1 MKRSDFVRLP
11 AALFA
16 LLLLFLSLLV
26 FPPDSFGSSV
36 YYVSMAFFACAL
48 FAASWRKGTRN
59 GLEWLGL
66 SFRRQDAPVLALQA
80 VALAAACVAVALA
93 VSGIFYLA
101 GALDTEAVYEKMM
114 MLPLPA
120 LIAAFTIA
128 PLGEE
133 ALFRGFIFRKAGEWL
148 SGRRKIFCSGK
159 AGGLSIWAAAAV
171 FSSVVFALLHAPYGS
186 LAEIAVAF
194 CIGMVL
200 CAGTREFGSLWPAV
214 AAHAAFNFA
223 SIVMAVFI

>member
-1 MKRSDFVRLP
+1 LKRSDAVRLP

-16 LLLLFLSLLV
+16 LLLLSLSLLL
-26 FPPDSFGSSV
+26 FPLGSFGSSV
-36 YYVSMAFFACAL
+36 FYVSLAFFACAL
-48 FAASWRKGTRN
+48 FAASWRKGAGR

-66 SFRRQDAPVLALQA
+66 AFRLSDAPVLALQS
-80 VALAAACVAVALA
+80 VALAAACVAAALA

-101 GALDTEAVYEKMM
+101 GALDTQAVYEKMV

-148 SGRRKIFCSGK
+148 SGRRRDRWFV
-159 AGGLSIWAAAAV
+159 WAAAAA
-171 FSSVVFALLHAPYGS
+171 FSSLMFALLHAPYGS

-200 CAGTREFGSLWPAV
+200 CAGTKEFGSLWPAV

-223 SIVMAVFI
+223 SIVMAVLL